1 MSSHLVATPDAIR
14 AYGDASATMASAVA
28 GAAAVDQVATVAGL
42 VPVFGLI
49 GQDFLLSYAG
59 AQGNHLSSV
68 AELAAVHAGTA
79 VTAYE
84 AAAGYEATD
93 EAAGV
98 DFLSLSRDL

>member
-1 MSSHLVATPDAIR
+1 MSNLVATPDAIR
-14 AYGDASATMASAVA
+14 GYGEASAAMASTVA
-28 GAAAVDQVATVAGL
+28 GAAAVDQVATVVGL

-79 VTAYE
+79 VAAYDAAANYE
-84 AAAGYEATD
+84 AVDDAS
-93 EAAGV
+93 GV
-98 DFLSLSRDL
+98 DFLSLTRDL

>member
-1 MSSHLVATPDAIR
+1 MSHLVATPDAIR
-14 AYGDASATMASAVA
+14 AYGDASAAMATAVA
-28 GAAAVDQVATVAGL
+28 SAAAVDQVATVAAL

-79 VTAYE
+79 VTAHE
-84 AAAGYEATD
+84 AAASYEAVD
-93 EAAGV
+93 GAAGV

>member
-1 MSSHLVATPDAIR
+1 MSNLVATPDAIR
-14 AYGDASATMASAVA
+14 AYGDASAAMAGTVA
-28 GAAAVDQVATVAGL
+28 GAAAVDQAVTVAGL

-84 AAAGYEATD
+84 AAADYEATD
-93 EAAGV
+93 AASGV
-98 DFLSLSRDL
+98 DFVSLSRDL

>member
-1 MSSHLVATPDAIR
+1 MSHLVATPDAIR
-14 AYGDASATMASAVA
+14 AYGDASAAMASTVA
-28 GAAAVDQVATVAGL
+28 GAAAVDQVATIAAM

-84 AAAGYEATD
+84 AAAGYESVDDAS
-93 EAAGV
+93 GV

>member
-1 MSSHLVATPDAIR
+1 MNHLVATPEAIR
-14 AYGDASATMASAVA
+14 SYGDASAAMAGAVA
-28 GAAAVDQVATVAGL
+28 SAAAVDQVATVAGL

-84 AAAGYEATD
+84 SAAAYEATD
-93 EAAGV
+93 AASGV

>member
-1 MSSHLVATPDAIR
+1 MSHLVATPDAIR
-14 AYGDASATMASAVA
+14 AYGEASATMATAVA
-28 GAAAVDQVATVAGL
+28 SAAAVDQVATVTAL

-84 AAAGYEATD
+84 AAASYQATD
-93 EAAGV
+93 DAAGV